1 MSPAFPAVINLA
13 AADPIADWIAETMQ
27 TLGAPGAGL
36 LIALENL
43 FPPLPSEAILPL
55 AGFAASQGAMNLLS
69 AIAWTTLG
77 SVVGALVL
85 YRLGVALG
93 YNRVVAIAAKIPLV
107 RASDIET
114 TAAWF
119 DRHGV
124 KAVFF
129 GRMIPLFRSLISVPA
144 GVQHMGMGP
153 FVALTVAGSL
163 VWNTALILA
172 GYFLGANWAVVQV
185 YIDDASKV
193 VLVVV
198 LLATGYF
205 VSSRLVRMLR

>member
-1 MSPAFPAVINLA
+1 
-13 AADPIADWIAETMQ
+13 
-27 TLGAPGAGL
+27 
-36 LIALENL
+36 
-43 FPPLPSEAILPL
+43 
-55 AGFAASQGAMNLLS
+55 MNLLS

-77 SVVGALVL
+77 SVVGAVVL
-85 YRLGVALG
+85 YRLGAALG
-93 YNRVVAIAAKIPLV
+93 YDRIVAMAVKIPLV

-144 GVQHMGMGP
+144 GVQRMGIGV

-163 VWNTALILA
+163 VWNAALILA
-172 GYFLGANWAVVQV
+172 GYFLGANWAVVQG
-185 YIDDASKV
+185 YIDDGSKV
-193 VLVVV
+193 VLAVV
-198 LLATGYF
+198 LLATCYF
-205 VSSRLVRMLR
+205 ISSRLVRMLR